1 MALPPGGRTMTA
13 PHTGQLTDNME
24 STVVGGCERISHTAL
39 LMEIW
44 MALLRARANRAQLD
58 AFGSVARS

>member
-44 MALLRARANRAQLD
+44 MALLSV
-58 AFGSVARS
+58 GSATF